1 MEAIQGSGY
10 RRLHVAAA
18 ICMACSIALP
28 AAAAHAQVD
37 THNTV
42 SAPWIIVCE
51 RRPCVDNERAT
62 NTFFNMIYEQGRTW
76 TGANPY
82 FLSAKDWNSLTA
94 VAAERQEIVAAHRE
108 KLAAELC
115 EQSVALHTT
124 AQLGA
129 ALEGSARASREL
141 GAAYRSELEGKLSK
155 EGQLLVDQVIHWLP
169 DHVHTM
175 DLDYAKYLTAASI
188 ERANFDQVLCSIAK
202 AQGSAEEGFQ
212 QGAPKLAKP
221 AVLPLAVFVA
231 PECPAT
237 VNDIR
242 DSAISA
248 ISRAGMSPL
257 QWPALEET
265 LSLAG
270 IYVGLECGSDE
281 PGVSVRLSLI
291 EPREGDVELYD
302 GYGTGDFYGGASAGV
317 AAPKLDSGVDS
328 AYITFMRAAVEQ
340 IVFRFLAMRFE
351 L

>member
-1 MEAIQGSGY
+1 MM
-10 RRLHVAAA
+10 H
-18 ICMACSIALP
+18 
-28 AAAAHAQVD
+28 
-37 THNTV
+37 
-42 SAPWIIVCE
+42 
-51 RRPCVDNERAT
+51 
-62 NTFFNMIYEQGRTW
+62 EQSREW

-94 VAAERQEIVAAHRE
+94 VAAERHGTLTARRE

-115 EQSVALHTT
+115 EQSVALHTP

-141 GAAYRSELEGKLSK
+141 GAAYRSELEGKLSQ
-155 EGQLLVDQVIHWLP
+155 EGQLLVDQVIHWVP

-175 DLDYAKYLTAASI
+175 DLDYAKYLTGASI
-188 ERANFDQVLCSIAK
+188 ERASFDQLLCSLAK
-202 AQGSAEEGFQ
+202 AQGSVEQGFRP
-212 QGAPKLAKP
+212 GALKLAKP

-231 PECPAT
+231 PECPAIPSD
-237 VNDIR
+237 VR
-242 DSAISA
+242 DSAASA

-270 IYVGLECGSDE
+270 VYVGLECGGEE

-291 EPREGDVELYD
+291 DPRDGAVEMYD
-302 GYGTGDFYGGASAGV
+302 GYGTGDFYGGDSAGI
-317 AAPKLDSGVDS
+317 AAPKSDSGVDS
-328 AYITFMRAAVEQ
+328 AYTSFMRHAVELV
-340 IVFRFLAMRFE
+340 VFRFLTMRFE